1 MNENDAS
8 FSVPIIPNTPLKSPD
23 ADEGFGQMHL
33 RENQVNGF
41 IENAAFDAAIIEYDD
56 DYQNNQSVSQAFL
69 DHMRGVLGILK
80 SAKPDG
86 GQLVEVGCG
95 KGDFL
100 EMAIADGHFE
110 VRGFDDAYEGDN
122 PAVEKRFLNADDRID
137 ADIVVLRHV
146 LEHIPQPHEF
156 LQMLGQ
162 VFGDAE
168 IYVEVPESNWIWDNG
183 AFFDV
188 TYEHVNYFTP
198 GSLASL
204 FGEVHEQGL
213 LFGDQYQYAVA
224 SLSSLACKS
233 FGDAYSDDEAW
244 ESLRF
249 ESLFPALGE
258 AIATIESEAAE
269 GAVYVWGAAT
279 KGVMF
284 CHHLNRA
291 APTLAQR
298 VKGAVDINPMKSGRY
313 MPSTRLP
320 ILDVDAFAST
330 YSEGDLVV
338 IMNPNYRDEILADLA
353 ARGLEN
359 VRHHSV

>member
-1 MNENDAS
+1 MKAT
-8 FSVPIIPNTPLKSPD
+8 IRPL
-23 ADEGFGQMHL
+23 
-33 RENQVNGF
+33 R
-41 IENAAFDAAIIEYDD
+41 
-56 DYQNNQSVSQAFL
+56 
-69 DHMRGVLGILK
+69 
-80 SAKPDG
+80 SA
-86 GQLVEVGCG
+86 EV
-95 KGDFL
+95 
-100 EMAIADGHFE
+100 
-110 VRGFDDAYEGDN
+110 
-122 PAVEKRFLNADDRID
+122 LNADDRIE

-146 LEHIPQPHEF
+146 LEHVPQPHEF

-162 VFGDAE
+162 IFGDAE
-168 IYVEVPESNWIWDNG
+168 IYIEVPESNWIWDNG

-204 FGEVHEQGL
+204 FGEVQEQGL

-224 SLSSLACKS
+224 SLGNLACES
-233 FGDAYSDDEAW
+233 FGDAYANAESW
-244 ESLRF
+244 ESLQF
-249 ESLFPALGE
+249 ESLFPSLSE
-258 AIATIESEAAE
+258 AIETIDAEAGE

-291 APTLAQR
+291 APALARR
-298 VKGAVDINPMKSGRY
+298 VKGAVDINPMKAGRF

-320 ILDVDAFAST
+320 ILDVDDFASA
-330 YSEGDLVV
+330 YSEGDLIV

-353 ARGLEN
+353 SRGLGN